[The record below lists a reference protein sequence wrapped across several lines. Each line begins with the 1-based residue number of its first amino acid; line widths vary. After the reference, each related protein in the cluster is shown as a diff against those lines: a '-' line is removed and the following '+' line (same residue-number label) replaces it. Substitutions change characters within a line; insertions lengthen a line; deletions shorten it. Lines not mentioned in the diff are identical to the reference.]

1 MTARAVLLGLAG
13 AAAVCGLTY
22 VNDYVLRQT
31 FLVGNFMPIS
41 VFGGLILFLLAVN
54 PLLFRWSGRAALKG
68 KEIAVIVALT
78 LAACYVPGR
87 GLGHYFTTF
96 LMLPRHYVRVEPGW
110 KEQGVVDMAPRRML
124 AGVAPEFRLEHILD
138 LPGLCSK
145 LEGDGAR
152 DTPGPSRRIWQLLPE
167 RTRAVVREA
176 ARTPPAD
183 EAGKLAVVEELV
195 RELVKDLNGILR
207 RRDFHRHND
216 FAGLA
221 LPEEATELLSR
232 ERRDLSGEDV
242 RRLNRHLI
250 DSAYPREVLSL
261 DRAMESC
268 TNAFV
273 MGLRE
278 GDEHI
283 GLSQVPW
290 HVWGRTLL
298 FWVPLLLAMAGA
310 VIGLALVVHRQWSD
324 HEQLPYPIARFAHSL
339 LPAEGESRGGVFTN
353 RLFWIGALIVLA
365 IHMNNYAKVWW
376 PEYLVAIPRR
386 FSFLGLRELFPTFS
400 RGHGSWTLMQ
410 PIVFFTGVGFAYLL
424 TTDVSLSLGLAP
436 FAYALVTGIFMAY
449 GVPFGGRVFALA
461 IGRFICAGAY
471 FGFFLVLVYTGRRY
485 FMSVFRRSVGL
496 RSADPVEPHAV
507 WGARVFLAG
516 SALFVL
522 MLVREG
528 MALYLALLYTFG
540 ALILFLVLSRI
551 VAETGVF
558 FVNVPFSPCIVLWGL
573 LGAKAIGPRACLM
586 IFMVSSLL
594 LIDPREALMPFIATG
609 LKLVDM
615 SKVKLGRTAGWGAA
629 AVALGLA
636 VALTVTLYVQ
646 HDRGAMEVSD
656 GWTAGRP
663 NRRGIPRN
671 PFDAVVGIKQRL
683 AAQGELGAAGGQS
696 GAAWFGSLSP
706 NVPCLVGFGVAVGL
720 VILFTACR
728 LRFPRWPFHP
738 VMFLVLS
745 AWSSQ
750 MLAASFLLGWLA
762 KTLTLRFGGAR
773 GAEKLKPLMFGL
785 IAGDMLGGVI
795 PMIIGAIHYAITN
808 QRPPASFMVT
818 PW

>member
-41 VFGGLILFLLAVN
+41 VFGGLIIFLLVVN
-54 PLLFRWSGRAALKG
+54 PLLFRWSRRLALKG

-110 KEQGVVDMAPRRML
+110 KEERVVDMAPRRML
-124 AGVAPEFRLEHILD
+124 AGVAPEFRVEHMLD

-145 LEGDGAR
+145 LAGEGAR
-152 DTPGPSRRIWQLLPE
+152 CTRSEPQDMAAPSGGG
-167 RTRAVVREA
+167 A
-176 ARTPPAD
+176 
-183 EAGKLAVVEELV
+183 
-195 RELVKDLNGILR
+195 R
-207 RRDFHRHND
+207 RR
-216 FAGLA
+216 
-221 LPEEATELLSR
+221 P
-232 ERRDLSGEDV
+232 
-242 RRLNRHLI
+242 
-250 DSAYPREVLSL
+250 
-261 DRAMESC
+261 
-268 TNAFV
+268 
-273 MGLRE
+273 
-278 GDEHI
+278 
-283 GLSQVPW
+283 
-290 HVWGRTLL
+290 
-298 FWVPLLLAMAGA
+298 
-310 VIGLALVVHRQWSD
+310 
-324 HEQLPYPIARFAHSL
+324 
-339 LPAEGESRGGVFTN
+339 
-353 RLFWIGALIVLA
+353 
-365 IHMNNYAKVWW
+365 
-376 PEYLVAIPRR
+376 
-386 FSFLGLRELFPTFS
+386 
-400 RGHGSWTLMQ
+400 
-410 PIVFFTGVGFAYLL
+410 
-424 TTDVSLSLGLAP
+424 
-436 FAYALVTGIFMAY
+436 
-449 GVPFGGRVFALA
+449 GGRADA
-461 IGRFICAGAY
+461 ACGRG
-471 FGFFLVLVYTGRRY
+471 
-485 FMSVFRRSVGL
+485 
-496 RSADPVEPHAV
+496 
-507 WGARVFLAG
+507 
-516 SALFVL
+516 
-522 MLVREG
+522 G
-528 MALYLALLYTFG
+528 MALYLAVLYTFG

-586 IFMVSSLL
+586 LFMVSSLL

-615 SKVKLGRTAGWGAA
+615 SKVKLGRTAGWGGA

-636 VALTVTLYVQ
+636 IALAVTLYVQ
-646 HDRGAMEVSD
+646 HDYGAMTVSD
-656 GWTAGRP
+656 GWTAGRA

-683 AAQGELGAAGGQS
+683 AAQGELGIAGKQS
-696 GAAWFGSLSP
+696 GSAWLGSVSP

-720 VILFTACR
+720 VLLFTVCR

-795 PMIIGAIHYAITN
+795 PMIIGAVHFAITKES
-808 QRPPASFMVT
+808 PPGSFMVM